1 MTINQVISRLD
12 ELRPNAASAEVK
24 AAWCIA
30 LDSRLRCE
38 LLDLP
43 ATPISFPED
52 ADREL
57 SAHAPYDDLYP
68 LYCTAMLEL
77 IGGDTARYANSMAA
91 FEKLLD
97 SFARQSA
104 KNFSRPVEGFRNV
117 RL

>member
-1 MTINQVISRLD
+1 MTVNKVISRLD
-12 ELRPNAASAEVK
+12 ELRPNAASTEVK

-43 ATPISFPED
+43 ASPISFPED
-52 ADREL
+52 ADSEL
-57 SAHAPYDDLYP
+57 TATPPYDELYI
-68 LYCTAMLEL
+68 LYCAAMLDL
-77 IGGDTARYANSMAA
+77 ISGDTARYANSMAA

-97 SFARQSA
+97 AYARQAA
-104 KNFSRPVEGFRNV
+104 KSFSLPAEGFRNV